1 MIKKKYQKMIIE
13 EKKDAIEDPPIFLY
27 FRVSGATLLIL

>member
-1 MIKKKYQKMIIE
+1 MIIE
-13 EKKDAIEDPPIFLY
+13 EKEDDIEDQPIFLY